1 MDILWHP
8 PKFLS
13 RILLGHV
20 CSHIHSTYTNQFLIV
35 VSHTVK
41 EKISY
46 SIFVYTNAEQLI
58 LLRELGATQHTG
70 KSILTSNCVFPPP
83 TPLFFFTNCFH
94 TLCRKFTWMLNNWC
108 KIEKDSIC
116 AHCTYLFNGSKK
128 YWITDCGHLMESNT
142 VRLPLSKQIMSK
154 TQW

>member
-8 PKFLS
+8 LKFLS
-13 RILLGHV
+13 RILLDHV
-20 CSHIHSTYTNQFLIV
+20 CSRIHSTHTNQFLVV
-35 VSHTVK
+35 VSHTLK
-41 EKISY
+41 EI
-46 SIFVYTNAEQLI
+46 NQLFYI
-58 LLRELGATQHTG
+58 CVCLCRTIDILRELGATQHTG

-128 YWITDCGHLMESNT
+128 CWIADCGHLMESNT